1 MNQVTNLAAGPGMYS
16 LLQLPEDTRDS
27 RLGLKPQIGADE
39 RRSDLFIDFIPASVV
54 LVRATN

>member
-1 MNQVTNLAAGPGMYS
+1 MSQVTNLAAGPGTYS
-16 LLQLPEDTRDS
+16 LLRLRDDTPAS
-27 RLGLKPQIGADE
+27 RLGLKPQISADE